1 MMIRKCDIGK
11 VLFYAQ
17 YDSKELPGYRFSVG
31 KLTITDVQFNGMFKA
46 EEIDAWLTQDFVSA
60 ERMSWRSWE
69 CENYCRMKNAQQFK
83 RAVREY
89 AQHVRAS

>member
-17 YDSKELPGYRFSVG
+17 YNSNELPGYRFSVG

-46 EEIDAWLTQDFVSA
+46 EEIDAWLSQDFVSA

-69 CENYCRMKNAQQFK
+69 CEKYCSKKNAQQFK

>member
-1 MMIRKCDIGK
+1 MIRRCDVGK

-17 YDSKELPGYRFSVG
+17 YNVKELPGFRFTVG
-31 KLTITDVQFNGMFKA
+31 KMTITEVSFDGRFRTEEYDLWIPNDFIDV
-46 EEIDAWLTQDFVSA
+46 D
-60 ERMSWRSWE
+60 RMSWRSWE